1 MSFLSILFTLLIEQ
15 ARPLSPRNAAHR
27 WYLRYVNSLGNH
39 FNAGEQDQGMVAWLL
54 AVLPWVL
61 VSVAIHYFL
70 LDISI
75 AAAWIWN
82 VAVLYLTMG
91 FRQFSHAFT
100 EIVEALRVG
109 DVDRARVLLT
119 EFRGES
125 AAEYNGTEIA
135 KVAIEEGLINSHRH
149 VFGVIFWFLILPGP
163 SGALLYRLAGILEQ
177 KWGSRSLQDYGDFG
191 KFAQKIFRYV
201 DWIPVRLT
209 AMSFAIAGDF
219 EDAVY
224 CWRSQA
230 TTWMDPEQG
239 VVLASGAGALGV
251 RLGETLH
258 HHGTVSFRP
267 ELGLGDDADVNTMTS
282 AVGMIW
288 RALVIWM
295 FILALLTVARWV
307 GA

>member
-15 ARPLSPRNAAHR
+15 VRPLTPRNAVHR

-39 FNAGEQDQGMVAWLL
+39 FNAGEQNQGMAAWLL

-75 AAAWIWN
+75 AAAWVWN
-82 VAVLYLTMG
+82 VAVLYVTMG
-91 FRQFSHAFT
+91 FRQFSHAST

-109 DVDRARVLLT
+109 DLDRARVLLT
-119 EFRGES
+119 EWRGES

-135 KVAIEEGLINSHRH
+135 RVAIEEGLINSQRH

-163 SGALLYRLAGILEQ
+163 SGALLYRLSGILEH
-177 KWGSRSLQDYGDFG
+177 KWGSRSQQDYGAFG
-191 KFAQKIFRYV
+191 KFAQKIFHYI
-201 DWIPVRLT
+201 DWIPVRIT

-295 FILALLTVARWV
+295 FILGLITVTRWV
-307 GA
+307 GL

>member
-15 ARPLSPRNAAHR
+15 VRPLSSRNVAHR
-27 WYLRYVNSLGNH
+27 GYLRYVNSLGNH
-39 FNAGEQDQGMVAWLL
+39 FNAGARDQGMVAWML

-61 VSVAIHYFL
+61 VSLVIHYFL
-70 LDISI
+70 LDVSI
-75 AAAWIWN
+75 AAAWAWN

-91 FRQFSHAFT
+91 FRQFSHAST
-100 EIVEALRVG
+100 EITEALRVG
-109 DVDRARVLLT
+109 DLDRARVLLSDW
-119 EFRGES
+119 RGES

-149 VFGVIFWFLILPGP
+149 VFGVIFWFLVLPGP
-163 SGALLYRLAGILEQ
+163 SGAVLYRLSGILEQ
-177 KWGSRSLQDYGDFG
+177 KWGSRSQEDYGDFG
-191 KFAQKIFRYV
+191 KFAQKVFHGI
-201 DWIPVRLT
+201 DWIPARLT

-230 TTWMDPEQG
+230 TTWMDSEQG

-258 HHGTVSFRP
+258 YRGTVRFRP

-282 AVGMIW
+282 AAGMIW
-288 RALVIWM
+288 RALVLWM
-295 FILALLTVARWV
+295 FIIALVTVARWV
-307 GA
+307 GT

>member
-1 MSFLSILFTLLIEQ
+1 MSFLAILFTLLIEQ
-15 ARPLSPRNAAHR
+15 VRPLTPRNAVHR
-27 WYLRYVNSLGNH
+27 WYVRYVNSLGNH
-39 FNAGEQDQGMVAWLL
+39 FNAGEQRQGMAAWAL

-61 VSVAIHYFL
+61 VSAAVHYFL

-75 AAAWIWN
+75 AAAWLWN

-100 EIVEALRVG
+100 EIVEALRAG
-109 DVDRARVLLT
+109 DLDRARVLLA
-119 EFRGES
+119 EWRAEP
-125 AAEYNGTEIA
+125 AAEYSQTELA
-135 KVAIEEGLINSHRH
+135 KVAIEQGLLDSHRQ
-149 VFGVIFWFLILPGP
+149 VFGVIFWFLVLPGP
-163 SGALLYRLAGILEQ
+163 SGAVLYRLSGILEK
-177 KWGSRSLQDYGDFG
+177 KWGARTSEDYGDFG
-191 KFAQKIFRYV
+191 KFALRAFHYL

-230 TTWMDPEQG
+230 AKWIDPEQG

-258 HHGTVSFRP
+258 QHGTVIFRP
-267 ELGLGDDADVNTMTS
+267 ELGLGDEPDVDIMTS

-295 FILALLTVARWV
+295 FILALITVARWV
-307 GA
+307 GV